1 MVEFGFYG
9 AIALTNRNNYGY
21 TISEIFF
28 LERSMDQEKIGRF
41 IAEKRKEAGLTQVQL
56 AEKLHVTDRAVS
68 KWETGRAMPD
78 SAIMLALCNALGIT
92 PTDLLSG
99 EVVDELGKLEQT
111 EKRLIEV
118 INQKEAADKRLLLAE
133 VCLGVVSVLF
143 LLAFTVIPAY
153 LEVEDWLRITLVVV
167 GVIPFLAVMPLLIV
181 IEQTAGYYECSSC
194 GHRYVPTYLSVFFAT
209 HMGRTRKMKCPKCNQ
224 KSWHKKV
231 LKK

>member
-1 MVEFGFYG
+1 
-9 AIALTNRNNYGY
+9 
-21 TISEIFF
+21 
-28 LERSMDQEKIGRF
+28 MDQEKIGRF

-99 EVVDELGKLEQT
+99 EVVDELGKPEQT

-133 VCLGVVSVLF
+133 VCLGVVCVLF
-143 LLAFTVIPAY
+143 LLAFTVISAY
-153 LEVEDWLRITLVVV
+153 LEVEEWLRITLVVV

-181 IEQTAGYYECSSC
+181 IEQTAGYYECGSC
-194 GHRYVPTYLSVFFAT
+194 GYRYVPTFKSVFNAP
-209 HMGRTRKMKCPKCNQ
+209 HLGRTRKMKCPNCNQ